1 MLKRPGPGP
10 LAEGDR
16 SIGDMVGQVLDDGR
30 AYAQAEIELVKVRA
44 QAEVN
49 RYRRAAVLG
58 GAAAALGLA
67 ALVAFAMTLVI
78 GFARLLG
85 PFGGGAAAVLLLALG
100 AYGLFSLAQSAIG
113 DRPGSTRDEDEDDD
127 DDR

>member
-1 MLKRPGPGP
+1 MLKRAGPEP
-10 LAEGDR
+10 LGDDDR
-16 SIGDMVGQVLDDGR
+16 SVGEMIGRVLDDGR
-30 AYAQAEIELVKVRA
+30 AYAEAEVELAKVRV

-49 RYRRAAVLG
+49 RYRKAALLG
-58 GAAAALGLA
+58 GAGAALALA

-100 AYGLFSLAQSAIG
+100 AFALFSLARASIE
-113 DRPGSTRDEDEDDD
+113 DRPGRDEGEDD
-127 DDR
+127 

>member
-1 MLKRPGPGP
+1 V
-10 LAEGDR
+10 
-16 SIGDMVGQVLDDGR
+16 VGERHPD
-30 AYAQAEIELVKVRA
+30 
-44 QAEVN
+44 
-49 RYRRAAVLG
+49 
-58 GAAAALGLA
+58 LA

-113 DRPGSTRDEDEDDD
+113 DRAGATLDEDEDDD

>member
-10 LAEGDR
+10 LGEGNR
-16 SIGDMVGQVLDDGR
+16 SIGEMVGQVLDDGR
-30 AYAQAEIELVKVRA
+30 AYAQAEIDLVKVRA
-44 QAEVN
+44 RAEVN
-49 RYRRAAVLG
+49 RYRRAAILG
-58 GAAAALGLA
+58 GAAAALGFA

-100 AYGLFSLAQSAIG
+100 SYGLFSLAQSAIEERG
-113 DRPGSTRDEDEDDD
+113 RTSDEDDD

>member
-1 MLKRPGPGP
+1 MLKRSDTGP
-10 LAEGDR
+10 LSGDGR
-16 SIGDMVGQVLDDGR
+16 SIGEMIGQVLDDGR
-30 AYAQAEIELVKVRA
+30 AYAQAELDLAKIRA

-49 RYRRAAVLG
+49 RYRRAAILG

-67 ALVAFAMTLVI
+67 ALVAFALTLVI

-85 PFGGGAAAVLLLALG
+85 PFGGGVAAVLVLGLG
-100 AYGLFSLAQSAIG
+100 AYALLSLAQSAVR
-113 DRPGSTRDEDEDDD
+113 DRTGADRDEDEDDD

>member
-10 LAEGDR
+10 LGEGDR
-16 SIGDMVGQVLDDGR
+16 SIGEMVGQVLDDGR
-30 AYAQAEIELVKVRA
+30 AYAQAEIDLVKVRA

-49 RYRRAAVLG
+49 RYRRAAILG
-58 GAAAALGLA
+58 GAAAAFGLA
-67 ALVAFAMTLVI
+67 ALVAFAITLVI

-85 PFGGGAAAVLLLALG
+85 PVGGGVAAVLLLALG
-100 AYGLFSLAQSAIG
+100 GYGLFSLAQSAIG
-113 DRPGSTRDEDEDDD
+113 DRPGTTDDEDDD